1 MKSPDPREG
10 AEYTPGS
17 FQRTMLLWEEAQPYN
32 AAHILR
38 LEGPSNPAALEAAL
52 REAVRSA
59 GVETLFVDR
68 RSSRCRWNPGGE
80 VRLRV
85 LEPAEKSRDDALR
98 SAVAADMDRPFPE
111 EPCHPVRW
119 SVLDDRESGCH
130 DVIAVYRHVAGDAYS
145 MRALIGNALAAY
157 LGKTGRAAPIRPRG
171 AAPASARLGPRR
183 ALAAAVSILRAARL
197 YTRLRRAHRFRE
209 RRGASPATGWRSVD
223 AGPDF
228 LGRLRDAARAAGYHL
243 GELFTAALSGALA
256 ECTPERRRHPRRRAL
271 AIGVVRDLRAE
282 DPRDLADD
290 FAVHLGQAVV
300 IIDDPDE
307 PDFEK
312 LLARIARSLRDEK
325 EARTFSGP
333 QGAFLALASARRLV
347 GRRRTRAWYRKVF
360 PLSAGVSN
368 VRWSADAFGPWA
380 EKLLA
385 YRRVAPL
392 GPALPLVVAPTTAGG
407 RFSISISYL
416 ESAFTAAQAGAIES
430 AFLRRLEEFSSSPAP
445 NAFDTGMRA
454 P

>member
-1 MKSPDPREG
+1 
-10 AEYTPGS
+10 
-17 FQRTMLLWEEAQPYN
+17 MLLWEEAHPYN

-68 RSSRCRWNPGGE
+68 RSSRCRWSPGGE

-85 LEPAEKSRDDALR
+85 LEPREEARDDALR
-98 SAVAADMDRPFPE
+98 DAVVADMDRPFPE

-119 SVLDDRESGCH
+119 SVLDDRASACH
-130 DVIAVYRHVAGDAYS
+130 DVIAVYRHVAGDAHS
-145 MRALIGNALAAY
+145 MRTLIGNALAAY
-157 LGKTGRAAPIRPRG
+157 LGTGRAVPIRPRG
-171 AAPASARLGPRR
+171 AGPASARLTPRS
-183 ALAAAVSILRAARL
+183 ALAAAASLLRAARL
-197 YTRLRRAHRFRE
+197 YARLRRAHRFRE
-209 RRGASPATGWRSVD
+209 RRGASSATGWRSVD
-223 AGPDF
+223 PGPDF
-228 LGRLRDAARAAGYHL
+228 LGRLHDAARAAGYRL
-243 GELFTAALSGALA
+243 GELFTAALCGALA
-256 ECTPERRRHPRRRAL
+256 ECTPDRRRHPRRRAL

-312 LLARIARSLRDEK
+312 LLARIARNLRDEK

-360 PLSAGVSN
+360 PLSAGISN

-392 GPALPLVVAPTTAGG
+392 GPALPLVVTPTTAGA
-407 RFSISISYL
+407 RFSITLSYL
-416 ESAFTAAQAGAIES
+416 ESAFSAAQAAALEA
-430 AFLRRLEEFSSSPAP
+430 AFIRRLEEFSLGTRTRLTA
-445 NAFDTGMRA
+445 G
-454 P
+454 